1 MHVLMTTDTA
11 GGVWTFTRELAS
23 ALSLRGDRVTLVS
36 LGPPPM
42 RDQLVSLEST
52 QNLTFLETNFR
63 LEWMQDSADDISA
76 SREWLRAVVER
87 TRPDVVHLN
96 QYAYG
101 DLDFGI
107 PKLIV
112 AHSDVVSWWVSV
124 HRELPRENPWLRW
137 YCDLVVRGISHAD
150 AVVAPS
156 QWMLDAL
163 RRYYTWPDRVL
174 VIHNGRDAAC
184 FSHQS
189 TKEDFVL
196 SVGRVWDQAKQV
208 SLLGRT
214 RFPVPVYVAGP
225 DRPPDGAGSNSSALH
240 AGIQILGVCSEDELR
255 SWYGR
260 AATYAATSRYEPFGL
275 APLEAALSRC
285 ALVANDIP
293 VFHELWGDAAFYF
306 RTNDADSL
314 ASAVRFLQAHP
325 DLRRCY
331 ADRAYERAGQ
341 RFSRDRMADEY
352 QELYRTL
359 LNGGGSRWTN

>member
-23 ALSLRGDRVTLVS
+23 GLCLRGDRVTLVS
-36 LGPPPM
+36 LGPPPTCE
-42 RDQLVSLEST
+42 QLAWL
-52 QNLTFLETNFR
+52 QNAPSVTFLQTNFR
-63 LEWMQDSADDISA
+63 LEWMQNSADDMAA
-76 SREWLRAVVER
+76 SRAWMIAAVER
-87 TRPDVVHLN
+87 TRPDVVHFN

-101 DLDFGI
+101 DLDCGV
-107 PKLIV
+107 PKLV
-112 AHSDVVSWWVSV
+112 AAHSDVVSWWVSV
-124 HRELPRENPWLRW
+124 HGEFPRENSWLRW

-163 RRYYTWPDRVL
+163 RRHYSWPDRNF
-174 VIHNGRDAAC
+174 VIHNGRDGSF

-189 TKEDFVL
+189 AKEDFVL
-196 SVGRVWDQAKQV
+196 SVGRVWDQGKQI
-208 SLLGRT
+208 SLLGRS

-225 DRPPDGAGSNSSALH
+225 VQPPDGTGSRATGLH
-240 AGIQILGVCSEDELR
+240 PGIQVLGACSEEQLR

-293 VFHELWGDAAFYF
+293 VFHELWRDAAFYF
-306 RTNDADSL
+306 RSNDADSL

-325 DLRRCY
+325 DLRQCY
-331 ADRAYERAGQ
+331 ADRAYERASQ
-341 RFSRDRMADEY
+341 RFSTDRMLDQY
-352 QELYRTL
+352 QQLYRTL
-359 LNGGGSRWTN
+359 VAGGGSRWAN

>member
-23 ALSLRGDRVTLVS
+23 GLVLRGDRLTLVS
-36 LGPPPM
+36 FGPPPT
-42 RDQLVSLEST
+42 REQLAWLEET
-52 QNLTFLETNFR
+52 RNVTFLQTNFR
-63 LEWMQDSADDISA
+63 LEWMQDSSEDIFA
-76 SREWLRAVVER
+76 SHEWLRAVVAR
-87 TRPDVVHLN
+87 IRPDLLHLN

-101 DLDFGI
+101 DLDCGV
-107 PKLIV
+107 PKLVV

-124 HRELPRENPWLRW
+124 HRELPPENPWMRR
-137 YCDLVVRGISHAD
+137 YCELVVRGLLHAD

-156 QWMLDAL
+156 RWMLDAL
-163 RRYYTWPDRVL
+163 RHYYTWPDRAL
-174 VIHNGRDAAC
+174 VIHNGRDASA
-184 FSHQS
+184 FSS
-189 TKEDFVL
+189 RNPKEDFVL

-208 SLLGRT
+208 SLLSRS

-225 DRPPDGAGSNSSALH
+225 ERAPDGAGSSSSAEH
-240 AGIQILGVCSEDELR
+240 AGIRILGSCSEEQLR

-260 AATYAATSRYEPFGL
+260 ASTYAATSRYEPFGL

-285 ALVANDIP
+285 ALVVNDIP

-325 DLRRCY
+325 DLRQCF
-331 ADRAYERAGQ
+331 ANRAYERAAQ
-341 RFSRDRMADEY
+341 QFSSDRMTDQY
-352 QELYRTL
+352 QQLYRTL
-359 LNGGGSRWTN
+359 LNGGGSRWAN